1 MANETASTHTNSAA
15 EAEETKKA
23 LSSLLEKLKKLFE
36 WFSDLRKSNSIIQQM
51 QQLQQDLEIA
61 VANGEMTK
69 DSIES
74 LYELVSDMEGRLDTI
89 NPENAEEMMAALE
102 TEAENFIKNTDG
114 QKITSSE
121 QSKTGLISEVK
132 QALEGNGVVCG
143 SDFESKFYANAK
155 VIAGDGMDKNHL
167 LIEIDGQ
174 ILEAAA
180 ALVEAGNNLKVTV
193 YKNDRQYEDVFD
205 ENGALKK
212 GFSYIPKTDGNP
224 IHDLTSVFCKN
235 NNLTYVFDKEKERER
250 LEKEFL
256 SQASPKALFIK
267 SRSDKT
273 TLTENGRIQSHYDK
287 SDGTFR
293 VRDSKTGDM
302 LRVRTGEGEIKV
314 YMYHNTKDFN
324 VVGKELKLAE
334 FKQQGDRKVQVKA
347 SLYEGSA
354 DISALFRCDEMR
366 KYLELNG
373 VTLEMQ
379 QKAYHHETDE
389 RWSKVNT
396 TNMAKVEGLKAAC
409 EAVCRE
415 ALGDENYEIQ
425 TYNSKKATFLN
436 ISQGKHCISFSFN
449 KDGDPL
455 TINYRSEKGERS
467 KFVYNINTK
476 GVSPEY
482 NALRSDPA
490 FGKLFKTACSALK
503 EVGIDTNL
511 TKQKPLEIENVLMPT
526 ENSKRFDIPT
536 KDRNLNNGAE
546 YSGYQVILDK
556 TTAEK
561 VNRAALLAIENQSI
575 SIARIKIDLN
585 CSSSQE
591 AKEIMRKL
599 MQLGVVQE
607 QGMATKNAKMSLSEY
622 TDLIVK
628 LASDYSARERFND
641 DGRHESYAA
650 FLVDAYANTY
660 SKEREAMLDVMQPEI
675 VSALQ
680 EAQEAIDKDKATL
693 SVTEIQRSVRS
704 YSKALRT
711 AEILEGL
718 GVLSK
723 NQSREHSYDFLCGK
737 EKIQELLDQFGNNK
751 GIEIPAENTNEPK
764 LRKAQERDERLC

>member
-1 MANETASTHTNSAA
+1 MANETAITHTNSAA

-51 QQLQQDLEIA
+51 QQLQQDLEMA

-89 NPENAEEMMAALE
+89 NPENAEEMMAELE
-102 TEAENFIKNTDG
+102 AGVENFINQETDG
-114 QKITSSE
+114 QKLASSE
-121 QSKTGLISEVK
+121 QSETGLIGRVK
-132 QALEGNGVVCG
+132 QALEGNGIVCG

-167 LIEIDGQ
+167 LIEIDGH

-180 ALVEAGNNLKVTV
+180 LVKAENDLEVTV
-193 YKNDRQYEDVFD
+193 YKDKRQYEDVFD

-224 IHDLTSVFCKN
+224 IHDLTSVFCEN
-235 NNLTYVFDKEKERER
+235 NNLTYVFDTEKERER

-273 TLTENGRIQSHYDK
+273 TLTENGRIQSRYDK

-293 VRDSKTGDM
+293 VRDSKSGDM

-314 YMYHNTKDFN
+314 YMYRNTKDFN

-389 RWSKVNT
+389 RWEKVNKA
-396 TNMAKVEGLKAAC
+396 NIEKVEGLKAAC
-409 EAVCRE
+409 EAVCSE
-415 ALGDENYEIQ
+415 ALGDESYEIQ
-425 TYNSKKATFLN
+425 THNSKKATFLN
-436 ISQGKHCISFSFN
+436 ISQGEHCISFSFN

-455 TINYRSEKGERS
+455 TINYRSEKTDKS

-482 NALRSDPA
+482 NALRSDPV

-503 EVGIDTNL
+503 EVGIDINL
-511 TKQKPLEIENVLMPT
+511 AKQKPLEIENILMPT

-561 VNRAALLAIENQSI
+561 VNKAALLAIENQSI

-585 CSSSQE
+585 CSNSQE

-607 QGMATKNAKMSLSEY
+607 QGRATKDAKMSLSEY

-660 SKEREAMLDVMQPEI
+660 NKEREAMLDVMQPEI

-680 EAQEAIDKDKATL
+680 EAQEAINKKSTL

-723 NQSREHSYDFLCGK
+723 NQSREHSYNFVCGE
-737 EKIQELLDQFGNNK
+737 EKIRELLDQFGNNK